1 MLFSSITFL
10 FYFLPLTII
19 SWIIFHKNIKI
30 TNILLLIFSLIF
42 YAWGEITFVLVI
54 LFSII
59 LNYFLGK
66 LIHLSLIKK
75 LILSPQLILFISL
88 LINLSVLI
96 YFKYIIFIITNISL
110 IFNIHLTAPKVT
122 LPLGISFFTFQVI
135 GYLVDIYK
143 KEIQP
148 TKNPINFAL
157 YLSFFPQLI
166 AGPIIRYK
174 DISHQITNRSISRE
188 NFSSG
193 IATFIIGLAK
203 KVIIANTLGSIN
215 TTILNYY
222 SNDLT
227 PALVILAILSH
238 TIQFYFDF
246 SGYSNMAIGLGR
258 IFGFHIKENFNY
270 PYIATSIS
278 DFWRR
283 WHISL
288 GEFFKN
294 YVYIPLGGNKK
305 GNFRTY
311 LNLSIVFILCGLW
324 HGANYIFIIW
334 GLYFGFF
341 IVLEKLFLSKLLNKI
356 PSILQTFYALIVIML
371 GWTIFMSKDL
381 PHFLILIKSLF
392 YSSNKNS
399 IHLYWTQ
406 NIYFILIFIISI
418 FGCTPIFN
426 KFFLSNNNTYISFL
440 RNIYYITLLILSIA
454 FLADSTF
461 NPFLYFRF

>member
-19 SWIIFHKNIKI
+19 SWIICHKNIKI
-30 TNILLLIFSLIF
+30 ANILLLIFSLIF

-54 LFSII
+54 LCSIL
-59 LNYFLGK
+59 LNYFLGR

-110 IFNIHLTAPKVT
+110 IFNIHLTAPNVT

-157 YLSFFPQLI
+157 YLCFFPQLI

-174 DISHQITNRSISRE
+174 DISHQITNRSISRA

-193 IATFIIGLAK
+193 IETFIIGLAK

-215 TTILNYY
+215 TTILNDY

-288 GEFFKN
+288 GEFFKH
-294 YVYIPLGGNKK
+294 YVYIPLGGSRK

-341 IVLEKLFLSKLLNKI
+341 IVLERLFLSKLLNKI
-356 PSILQTFYALIVIML
+356 HSILQTFYALIVIIL
-371 GWTIFMSKDL
+371 GRAIFMSKDIT
-381 PHFLILIKSLF
+381 HFLVLIKSLF

-426 KFFLSNNNTYISFL
+426 KFFLSSNNKYISFL
-440 RNIYYITLLILSIA
+440 KNIYYIILLILSIA
-454 FLADSTF
+454 FLAGSTF

>member
-19 SWIIFHKNIKI
+19 SWIICHKNIKI

-54 LFSII
+54 LCSIL
-59 LNYFLGK
+59 LNYFLGR

-110 IFNIHLTAPKVT
+110 IFNIHLTAPNVT

-157 YLSFFPQLI
+157 YLCFFPQLI

-174 DISHQITNRSISRE
+174 DISHQITNRSISRA

-193 IATFIIGLAK
+193 IETFIIGLAK

-215 TTILNYY
+215 TTILNDY

-288 GEFFKN
+288 GEFFKH
-294 YVYIPLGGNKK
+294 YVYIPLGGSRK

-341 IVLEKLFLSKLLNKI
+341 IVLERLFLSKLLNKI
-356 PSILQTFYALIVIML
+356 HSILQTFYALIVIIL
-371 GWTIFMSKDL
+371 GRAIFMSKDIT
-381 PHFLILIKSLF
+381 HFLVLIKSLF

-399 IHLYWTQ
+399 LHLYWTQ

-426 KFFLSNNNTYISFL
+426 KFFLSSNNKYISFL
-440 RNIYYITLLILSIA
+440 KNIYYIILLIHYCL
-454 FLADSTF
+454 
-461 NPFLYFRF
+461 

>member
-215 TTILNYY
+215 TTILNDY

-227 PALVILAILSH
+227 PMLVILAILSH

-294 YVYIPLGGNKK
+294 YVYIPLGGSRK

-371 GWTIFMSKDL
+371 GWAIFMSKDL

-406 NIYFILIFIISI
+406 SIYFILIFIISI

>member
-19 SWIIFHKNIKI
+19 SWIICHKNIKI
-30 TNILLLIFSLIF
+30 ANILLLIFSLIF

-54 LFSII
+54 LCSIL
-59 LNYFLGK
+59 LNYFLGR

-110 IFNIHLTAPKVT
+110 IFNIHLTAPNVT

-157 YLSFFPQLI
+157 YLCFFPQLI

-174 DISHQITNRSISRE
+174 DISHQITNRSISRA

-193 IATFIIGLAK
+193 IETFIIGLAK

-215 TTILNYY
+215 TTILNDY

-288 GEFFKN
+288 GEFFKH
-294 YVYIPLGGNKK
+294 YVYIPLGGSRK

-341 IVLEKLFLSKLLNKI
+341 IVLERLFLSKLLNKI
-356 PSILQTFYALIVIML
+356 HSILQTFYALIVIIL
-371 GWTIFMSKDL
+371 GRAIFMSKDIT
-381 PHFLILIKSLF
+381 HFLVLIKSLF

-399 IHLYWTQ
+399 LHLYWTQ

-426 KFFLSNNNTYISFL
+426 KFFLSSNNKYISFL
-440 RNIYYITLLILSIA
+440 KNIYYIILLILSIA
-454 FLADSTF
+454 FLAGSTF

>member
-215 TTILNYY
+215 TTILNDY

-227 PALVILAILSH
+227 PMLVILAILSH

-371 GWTIFMSKDL
+371 GWAIFMSKDL

-406 NIYFILIFIISI
+406 SIYFILIFIISI

>member
-42 YAWGEITFVLVI
+42 YAWGEITFILVI
-54 LFSII
+54 LCSII

-174 DISHQITNRSISRE
+174 DISHQITNRSISRA

-215 TTILNYY
+215 TTILNDY

-294 YVYIPLGGNKK
+294 YVYIPLGGSRK

-334 GLYFGFF
+334 GIYFGFF

-371 GWTIFMSKDL
+371 GWAIFMSKDL
-381 PHFLILIKSLF
+381 PHFLVLIKSLF

-426 KFFLSNNNTYISFL
+426 KFFLSSNNKYISFL
-440 RNIYYITLLILSIA
+440 KNIYYIILLILSIA

>member
-19 SWIIFHKNIKI
+19 SWIICHKNIKI

-54 LFSII
+54 LCSIL
-59 LNYFLGK
+59 LNYFLGR

-110 IFNIHLTAPKVT
+110 IFNIHLTAPNVT

-157 YLSFFPQLI
+157 YLCFFPQLI

-174 DISHQITNRSISRE
+174 DISHQITNRSISRA

-193 IATFIIGLAK
+193 IETFIIGLAK

-215 TTILNYY
+215 TTILNDY

-288 GEFFKN
+288 GEFFKH
-294 YVYIPLGGNKK
+294 YVYIPLGGSRK

-341 IVLEKLFLSKLLNKI
+341 IVLERLFLSKLLNKI
-356 PSILQTFYALIVIML
+356 HSILQTFYALIVIIL
-371 GWTIFMSKDL
+371 GRAIFMSKDIT
-381 PHFLILIKSLF
+381 HFLVLIKSLF

-426 KFFLSNNNTYISFL
+426 KFFLSSNNKYISFL
-440 RNIYYITLLILSIA
+440 KNIYYIILLILSIA
-454 FLADSTF
+454 FLAGSTF

>member
-19 SWIIFHKNIKI
+19 SWIICHKNIKI

-54 LFSII
+54 LCSIL
-59 LNYFLGK
+59 LNYFLGR

-110 IFNIHLTAPKVT
+110 IFNIHLTAPNVT

-157 YLSFFPQLI
+157 YLCFFPQLI

-174 DISHQITNRSISRE
+174 DISHQITNRSISRA

-193 IATFIIGLAK
+193 IETFIIGLSK

-215 TTILNYY
+215 TTILNDY

-288 GEFFKN
+288 GEFFKH
-294 YVYIPLGGNKK
+294 YVYIPLGGSRK

-341 IVLEKLFLSKLLNKI
+341 IVLERLFLSKLLNKI
-356 PSILQTFYALIVIML
+356 HSILQTFYALIVIIL
-371 GWTIFMSKDL
+371 GRAIFMSKDIT
-381 PHFLILIKSLF
+381 HFLVLIKSLF

-426 KFFLSNNNTYISFL
+426 KFFLSSNNKYISFL
-440 RNIYYITLLILSIA
+440 KNIYYIILLILSIA
-454 FLADSTF
+454 FLAGSTF

>member
-54 LFSII
+54 LCSIL

-288 GEFFKN
+288 GEFFKH
-294 YVYIPLGGNKK
+294 YVYIPLGGSRK

-356 PSILQTFYALIVIML
+356 PSILQTFYALIVIIL
-371 GWTIFMSKDL
+371 GRAIFMSKDL
-381 PHFLILIKSLF
+381 THFLILIKSLF

-399 IHLYWTQ
+399 LHLYWTQ

-454 FLADSTF
+454 FLAEITF

>member
-19 SWIIFHKNIKI
+19 SWIICHKNIKI

-54 LFSII
+54 LCSIL
-59 LNYFLGK
+59 LNYFLGR

-110 IFNIHLTAPKVT
+110 IFNIHLTAPNVT

-157 YLSFFPQLI
+157 YLCFFPQLI

-174 DISHQITNRSISRE
+174 DISHQITNRSISRA

-193 IATFIIGLAK
+193 IETFIIGLAK

-215 TTILNYY
+215 TTILNDY

-288 GEFFKN
+288 GEFFKH
-294 YVYIPLGGNKK
+294 YVYIPLGGSRK

-341 IVLEKLFLSKLLNKI
+341 IVLERLFLSKLLNKI
-356 PSILQTFYALIVIML
+356 HSILQTFYALIVIIL
-371 GWTIFMSKDL
+371 GRAIFMSKDIT
-381 PHFLILIKSLF
+381 HFLVLIKSLF

-399 IHLYWTQ
+399 LHLYWTQ

-426 KFFLSNNNTYISFL
+426 KFFLSSNNKYISFL
-440 RNIYYITLLILSIA
+440 KNIYYIILLILSIA
-454 FLADSTF
+454 FLAGSTF